1 MKMFSQLLVC
11 NYTTKESCIQ
21 VINFC
26 IHRQAS
32 CFMSRIILN
41 MALLLHVVSKSENL
55 VVNQVVEEVNPPIE
69 VGFDIYG
76 TSPEPDYSV
85 NQGKLR
91 VHLNLSCVLQII
103 SLLFLNVALS
113 DYELSGNLIDA
124 LPTLFFHINLITSS
138 NSRMSNYAQP
148 CLDRQKSGDYL
159 SPARYKWIFGY
170 DWLFMLS

>member
-1 MKMFSQLLVC
+1 MKRFIQLLAC

-41 MALLLHVVSKSENL
+41 MALLLRVVNESENM
-55 VVNQVVEEVNPPIE
+55 VVDQVVEEVNPPVE
-69 VGFDIYG
+69 VRFDICG
-76 TSPEPDYSV
+76 TSPEPDYSN
-85 NQGKLR
+85 NQGKPR
-91 VHLNLSCVLQII
+91 VHLNLPCVLQTI

-113 DYELSGNLIDA
+113 DYELSGNLIGA

-138 NSRMSNYAQP
+138 NSRMPNYA
-148 CLDRQKSGDYL
+148 
-159 SPARYKWIFGY
+159 
-170 DWLFMLS
+170 